1 MFPNAIIENLPV
13 PGSDHYPIMLIKE
26 PGPRSGRS
34 QTRFKFENAWL
45 VDPVF
50 HDFVCNKWQS
60 YGDDNISTKLK
71 MCAADLSIWNR
82 NHFQHL
88 KQDIDKC
95 RRRLDRVRCQVHA
108 GNINYFNA
116 LKRRMPHLLVKEDV
130 FWRQQAK
137 THWLQDGDLNT
148 KFFHAAA
155 TSRRKTNRI
164 LSLVDEAGHRVTEA
178 PDICNVARDYF
189 TNIFQKHNSTLEPVL
204 DVVNP
209 SVSAEDNINLLAPFT
224 IDEFREALF
233 SMKPDKCPGPDG
245 FNPGFFQHFWPLC
258 GQQIF
263 QECCSW
269 LLTGTF
275 PSTLNLTN
283 IALIPKGDEQT
294 SMRDWRPIA
303 LCNVIYKLVAKVL
316 ANRLKSVL
324 DKCILI
330 NQSAFVPG
338 RSILDNAMAAIEIVH
353 FMKTKT
359 RGKIGEV
366 ALKLD
371 ISKAYDHIDWDYLRG
386 IMTKMGF
393 STQWV
398 AWVMMCVVP

>member
-1 MFPNAIIENLPV
+1 
-13 PGSDHYPIMLIKE
+13 
-26 PGPRSGRS
+26 
-34 QTRFKFENAWL
+34 
-45 VDPVF
+45 
-50 HDFVCNKWQS
+50 
-60 YGDDNISTKLK
+60 
-71 MCAADLSIWNR
+71 
-82 NHFQHL
+82 
-88 KQDIDKC
+88 
-95 RRRLDRVRCQVHA
+95 
-108 GNINYFNA
+108 
-116 LKRRMPHLLVKEDV
+116 
-130 FWRQQAK
+130 
-137 THWLQDGDLNT
+137 
-148 KFFHAAA
+148 
-155 TSRRKTNRI
+155 
-164 LSLVDEAGHRVTEA
+164 
-178 PDICNVARDYF
+178 
-189 TNIFQKHNSTLEPVL
+189 
-204 DVVNP
+204 
-209 SVSAEDNINLLAPFT
+209 
-224 IDEFREALF
+224 
-233 SMKPDKCPGPDG
+233 MKPDKCPGPDG

-258 GQQIF
+258 GQQNF
-263 QECCSW
+263 HECCSW